1 MHAAGRWV
9 VENDSTFKHNLDCYK
24 YPEQFPQQ
32 PQSVY
37 RSGCEQFIQQLEQCL
52 RAKHYLLGDTFT
64 LADAVLLP
72 FVRQFA
78 AVDGV
83 WFASA
88 PYPAA
93 RAWLEK
99 FTSSELFG
107 RVMQKFPVWEPND
120 EPVNFGG

>member
-1 MHAAGRWV
+1 M
-9 VENDSTFKHNLDCYK
+9 
-24 YPEQFPQQ
+24 
-32 PQSVY
+32 
-37 RSGCEQFIQQLEQCL
+37 
-52 RAKHYLLGDTFT
+52 LGDTFT